1 MGERSK
7 QITDIVETITDIANQ
22 TNLLSYNKWT
32 EAFDECN
39 IDMNFYSTRKR
50 EYDEILPWDHIDCG
64 VSKEFLIREN
74 EKALKAETSH
84 DCRNGCLACNINV
97 DIARGLC

>member
-1 MGERSK
+1 
-7 QITDIVETITDIANQ
+7 
-22 TNLLSYNKWT
+22 
-32 EAFDECN
+32 
-39 IDMNFYSTRKR
+39 MNFYSTRKR

-97 DIARGLC
+97 SGGGGYAAVGRVFRVPD